1 MREIALDTET
11 TGLDPDSGDRIV
23 EIGAVELMDRLATG
37 RTFHRYVNPQRKV
50 PEEAVKVHGLD
61 DEFLADKPLFAD
73 VAAEFLEF
81 VGDARL
87 VIHNARFDMKFINA
101 ELGWVGVEPIPQE
114 RAVDTLEIAQRKFPG
129 AQASLDALC
138 RRFGID
144 NSSRSLHGALLD
156 SQLLAEVYLELS
168 GGRQANFELLQAGA
182 TGDVA
187 EDWRPSPRP
196 EPLPTRLSDAE
207 IAAHEEFVGSLGEDA
222 LWKRPG

>member
-23 EIGAVELMDRLATG
+23 EIGAVELADRLATG
-37 RTFHRYVNPQRKV
+37 RTLHRYVNPQRKV

-81 VGDARL
+81 IGDARL

-101 ELGWVGVEPIPQE
+101 ELGWAGKDPIPQE

-144 NSSRSLHGALLD
+144 NSGRSLHGALLD

-182 TGDVA
+182 AGSDA
-187 EDWRPSPRP
+187 ADWRPAPRA

-207 IAAHEEFVGSLGEDA
+207 IAAHEEFVESLVEDA
-222 LWKRPG
+222 LWKRMG

>member
-23 EIGAVELMDRLATG
+23 EIGAVELADRLATG
-37 RTFHRYVNPQRKV
+37 RTFHKYVNPQRKV

-101 ELGWVGVEPIPQE
+101 ELGWAGKEPIALE
-114 RAVDTLEIAQRKFPG
+114 RAIDTLDIAQRKFPG
-129 AQASLDALC
+129 SQASLDALC

-144 NSSRSLHGALLD
+144 NSGRSLHGALLD

-168 GGRQANFELLQAGA
+168 GGRQANFELLQADAPGVED
-182 TGDVA
+182 TG
-187 EDWRPSPRP
+187 WRPSPRP
-196 EPLPTRLSDAE
+196 EKLPTRLSDAE
-207 IAAHEEFVGSLGEDA
+207 IAAHDEFVGTLGEDA
-222 LWKRPG
+222 LWKRMG

>member
-61 DEFLADKPLFAD
+61 DEFLADKPPFAD
-73 VAAEFLEF
+73 VATEFLEF

-101 ELGWVGVEPIPQE
+101 ELGWAGVEPIPQE

-182 TGDVA
+182 TEDVA